1 MSVPVARPPRREL
14 LLEAAAALFA
24 ERGFHAVG
32 IDDLG
37 AAAWISGPGVY
48 RHFPS
53 KAAILEALCDRAMTQ
68 MLDGVRKTRAAH
80 EDLEGALTA
89 LIDLHV
95 DFAIAAGALI
105 AVWLGE
111 AKSLSEEARR
121 VLRRRQRAYEEP
133 WREVVG
139 ALRPDLRPDEVTAA
153 VRLVLTMLNS
163 TALVAH
169 ETSVARLA
177 NLLRQLARNALR
189 ATPDE
194 KAPTE
199 KATDEGATNEGAPS

>member
-1 MSVPVARPPRREL
+1 MTAPALRPPRREL
-14 LLEAAAALFA
+14 LLEAAAGLFA

-37 AAAWISGPGVY
+37 AAAGISGPGVY

-68 MLDGVRKTRAAH
+68 MLDGVRTTRAAH
-80 EDLEGALTA
+80 EDLSEALTA
-89 LIDLHV
+89 LITLHV
-95 DFAIAAGALI
+95 EFAIAAGALI

-111 AKSLSEEARR
+111 ARFLSEDARR
-121 VLRRRQRAYEEP
+121 VLRHRQRAYEEP

-139 ALRPDLRPDEVTAA
+139 ALRPDLGSNEVTAA

-163 TALVAH
+163 TALVAQ
-169 ETSVARLA
+169 ETSAEGLTI
-177 NLLRQLARNALR
+177 LLGQMAHAALL
-189 ATPDE
+189 T
-194 KAPTE
+194 
-199 KATDEGATNEGAPS
+199 SS